1 MITRRSFTSFVAAGA
16 FALAVPFAAQAA
28 ELTESPIHQL
38 RIYEIF
44 ETNKDAFHDRF
55 RDHAARIMKDKY
67 GFNILEIWE
76 SKTAEKTR
84 FVYLLRWEDEAALQ
98 DGWAGFMADE
108 EWKEIKRETGA
119 VHGSFVGGI
128 DDLTLKMTDY
138 SPGKVKP
145 VE

>member
-1 MITRRSFTSFVAAGA
+1 MITRRSLMALAAAGA
-16 FALAVPFAAQAA
+16 AALALPASAQAA
-28 ELTESPIHQL
+28 ELTESPVHQL

-44 ETNKDAFHDRF
+44 DHNKAAFHDRF

-76 SKTAEKTR
+76 SKTEDSTR
-84 FVYLLRWEDEAALQ
+84 FVYLLRWEDEAALRQ
-98 DGWAGFMADE
+98 GWADFMADE
-108 EWKEIKRETGA
+108 EWKQIKRETGA

-128 DDLTLKMTDY
+128 DDLMLRMTDY

>member
-1 MITRRSFTSFVAAGA
+1 MITRRSLMALAAAGA
-16 FALAVPFAAQAA
+16 AVLALSIGAQAA

-44 ETNKDAFHDRF
+44 DGNKAAFHDRF
-55 RDHAARIMKDKY
+55 RDHAARIMKDRY

-76 SKTAEKTR
+76 SKSDEKTR
-84 FVYLLRWEDEAALQ
+84 FVYLLRWEDEAALKKA
-98 DGWAGFMADE
+98 WAGFMADE
-108 EWKEIKRETGA
+108 EWKQIKRETGA

>member
-1 MITRRSFTSFVAAGA
+1 MITRRSLTGFFAASALA
-16 FALAVPFAAQAA
+16 FAASTLTQAA
-28 ELTESPIHQL
+28 ALTESPIHQL

-44 ETNKDAFHDRF
+44 DTNKDAFHDRF
-55 RDHAARIMKDKY
+55 RDHAARIMKDRY

-76 SKTAEKTR
+76 SKTAQKTR
-84 FVYLLRWEDEAALQ
+84 FVYLLRWDNEAALQ

-108 EWKEIKRETGA
+108 EWKQIKRETGA

-128 DDLTLKMTDY
+128 DDLTLRMTDY

>member
-1 MITRRSFTSFVAAGA
+1 MITRRFLTSTIMAAA
-16 FALAVPFAAQAA
+16 IALAAPLAAQAA
-28 ELTESPIHQL
+28 ELTESPVHQL

-44 ETNKDAFHDRF
+44 EHNKAAFHDRF
-55 RDHAARIMKDKY
+55 RDHAVRIMKDKY

-76 SKTAEKTR
+76 SKTPDKTR
-84 FVYLLRWEDEAALQ
+84 FVYLLRWENEAALH
-98 DGWAGFMADE
+98 DGWAAFMADE
-108 EWKEIKRETGA
+108 EWKQIKRETGA

>member
-1 MITRRSFTSFVAAGA
+1 MITRRFFTGFFAAS
-16 FALAVPFAAQAA
+16 ALALAASTLTQAA

-84 FVYLLRWEDEAALQ
+84 FVYLLRWEDEAALKKA
-98 DGWAGFMADE
+98 WAGFMADE
-108 EWKEIKRETGA
+108 EWKQIKRETGA